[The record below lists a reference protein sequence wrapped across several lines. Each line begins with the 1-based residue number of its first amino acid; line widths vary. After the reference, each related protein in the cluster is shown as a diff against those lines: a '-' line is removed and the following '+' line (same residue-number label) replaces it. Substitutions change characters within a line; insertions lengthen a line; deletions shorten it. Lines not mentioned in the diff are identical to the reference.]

1 MENMDYAIGKAFAAI
16 ENELL
21 DSMMRNMK
29 RHRVAERKEGFQW
42 EQWQAKQL
50 AGLEE

>member
-1 MENMDYAIGKAFAAI
+1 MENMDYDVGKAFAAI

-29 RHRVAERKEGFQW
+29 RHRVEETKEGFQW